1 MPLITPISTK
11 PNYISQEEHREAIS
25 TTPNS
30 FSDIP
35 PLLRYSEDNVKV
47 VLEPPL
53 EGFSE
58 EDSQSGT
65 LYIIERSGLI
75 TTKMHFWRCISVLA
89 FISASGHGFE
99 VQYPNITL
107 HAVSRDDSGP
117 CVYCQ
122 LDELHGGADDEETEL
137 NELKIIPSNPA
148 TCMRLILSGI

>member
-1 MPLITPISTK
+1 MPIITPISTK

-35 PLLRYSEDNVKV
+35 PVLRYSEDNVKV

-75 TTKMHFWRCISVLA
+75 TTKMHF
-89 FISASGHGFE
+89 
-99 VQYPNITL
+99 
-107 HAVSRDDSGP
+107 
-117 CVYCQ
+117 
-122 LDELHGGADDEETEL
+122 
-137 NELKIIPSNPA
+137 
-148 TCMRLILSGI
+148 